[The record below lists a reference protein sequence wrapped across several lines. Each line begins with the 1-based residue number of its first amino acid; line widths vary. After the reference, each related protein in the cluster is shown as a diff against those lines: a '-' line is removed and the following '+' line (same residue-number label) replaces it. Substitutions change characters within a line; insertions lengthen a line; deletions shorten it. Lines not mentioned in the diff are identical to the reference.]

1 MTSRLWL
8 HSTLAVS
15 LAACFPLSGQVRL
28 EPVSDGIAIDIG
40 GKPFSS
46 LHVGPDAPK
55 PYLHPIRSAS
65 GKEVTRGFPMEK
77 VEGESHDHPHQ
88 RGLWFAHEDV
98 NGFDFWNNEF
108 SYTTKNRGF
117 IVLDR
122 LVSAQSGQ
130 KSGTIHAIFDWKDP
144 HGKIL
149 VKEDRTMTFYDDP
162 SLRTMDFDITLT
174 AVTDCVFG
182 DAKDGTF
189 GIRIADV
196 MNEKH
201 TGKITDSQGR
211 VGMPEVWGKRA
222 DWVDYVGTIG
232 GEKLGIAIFD
242 HPANPGHPNRWH
254 ARDYGLFALNP
265 FGDHV
270 FDTSVPITPHPLPAG
285 KSWRYRWR
293 VIIHP
298 GDTQSAEIAGLYK
311 KYSAER

>member
-1 MTSRLWL
+1 MTVRLWRYSL
-8 HSTLAVS
+8 VAAS
-15 LAACFPLSGQVRL
+15 LAACFPLSAQVRL
-28 EPVSDGIAIDIG
+28 EPVSDGIAIHIG

-46 LHVGPDAPK
+46 LHMGPDAPK

-117 IVLDR
+117 IVLER
-122 LVSAQSGQ
+122 LVGAQSGE

-144 HGKIL
+144 HGKVL
-149 VKEDRTMTFYDDP
+149 VKEDRVMTFYDDP
-162 SLRTMDFDITLT
+162 PLRTMDFDITLT
-174 AVTDCVFG
+174 AATDCVFG

-201 TGKITDSQGR
+201 TGKMTDSQGR
-211 VGMPEVWGKRA
+211 VGMGEVWGKRA
-222 DWVDYVGTIG
+222 DWVDYVGTIE

-254 ARDYGLFALNP
+254 ARDYGLFAINP
-265 FGDHV
+265 FGEHA
-270 FDTSVPITPHPLPAG
+270 FDKSLPVTPHPLPAG

-293 VIIHP
+293 VVIHP
-298 GDTQSAEIAGLYK
+298 GDTQSAGIAGMYK
-311 KYSAER
+311 KYAAGQ